1 MRIACMELHRGIFEP
16 KFFQDF
22 NVCLGKIRQI
32 RFCSQRA
39 DFDIPNHKKHQK
51 VDKIYFQKRHRLIHK
66 RYRFP
71 IQFFEI
77 SEI

>member
-51 VDKIYFQKRHRLIHK
+51 VDKIYFQKVNT
-66 RYRFP
+66 
-71 IQFFEI
+71 
-77 SEI
+77 